1 VVDWCLSVYHG
12 EGAAAMAYCIM
23 RTRKLK
29 TDGAVAASVKHAL
42 RTRETPNADPDRT
55 PGNWSWPGDERAAM
69 ARYRDLLPAK
79 VRRNGV
85 RAVELMMTA
94 SPEAYKTMDAEAY
107 LRACDEWARKTFG
120 RDHIVQIVHHYD
132 ETTPHSSV
140 LVVPIDPKGRL
151 NARHYL
157 GGRAKMQALQ
167 DSFAEAVGKTYGLER
182 GVRGSRA
189 RHRTIRAYYGSAM
202 AIEAAIQPP
211 KRRLMETDDQ
221 YRDRYREQIQPL
233 MERLV
238 DVDARLKRLRYQAE
252 RAAEEGRQA
261 GLVAGRLQAADE
273 YRRAIS
279 KLVAER
285 ERLQADVASY
295 ERIMQAAAERENAQ
309 DTTAPL
315 QVPQQEPEKQ
325 REKSRNR
332 DRGRGMEL

>member
-1 VVDWCLSVYHG
+1 
-12 EGAAAMAYCIM
+12 
-23 RTRKLK
+23 
-29 TDGAVAASVKHAL
+29 
-42 RTRETPNADPDRT
+42 
-55 PGNWSWPGDERAAM
+55 
-69 ARYRDLLPAK
+69 
-79 VRRNGV
+79 
-85 RAVELMMTA
+85 
-94 SPEAYKTMDAEAY
+94 
-107 LRACDEWARKTFG
+107 
-120 RDHIVQIVHHYD
+120 
-132 ETTPHSSV
+132 
-140 LVVPIDPKGRL
+140 
-151 NARHYL
+151 
-157 GGRAKMQALQ
+157 MQALQ

-252 RAAEEGRQA
+252 RAAAEGRQD

-279 KLVAER
+279 ELVAER

-295 ERIMQAAAERENAQ
+295 ERIMQAAADAAKKEILQNLQTEKPQEN
-309 DTTAPL
+309 T
-315 QVPQQEPEKQ
+315 QENLKKQ
-325 REKSRNR
+325 ETQKKALKRPSHGL
-332 DRGRGMEL
+332 DI